1 MYKSVVIENVKPAP
15 LYPVKWR
22 PFNGANATCVKIATD
37 MKKCSRLK
45 EISNFNVPWKVLAHM
60 NMF

>member
-1 MYKSVVIENVKPAP
+1 MYKSVVIENAKPAP

-22 PFNGANATCVKIATD
+22 PFNGADATCVKIATD

-45 EISNFNVPWKVLAHM
+45 EISNFNVPWKVLAHK

>member
-1 MYKSVVIENVKPAP
+1 MYKSVVTENAKPAP

-22 PFNGANATCVKIATD
+22 PFNGADATCVKIATD

-45 EISNFNVPWKVLAHM
+45 EISNFNVPWKVLTHM